1 MRAYEPAYAACDALT
16 EIAKYGDRQI
26 AGLSI
31 KALFSIAV
39 SAFPENIKQYARQKI
54 KTIVE

>member
-1 MRAYEPAYAACDALT
+1 MNRINGLFGDKQTAGAA
-16 EIAKYGDRQI
+16 
-26 AGLSI
+26 I
-31 KALFSIAV
+31 KALFAIAA